1 MFNNKPKKNEVY
13 FGYIDDKV
21 AYLRVHELSYTK
33 RDNYVVHG
41 TIIIP
46 FQKQNEILI
55 KEIQNCI
62 IPCVQDTYSSSKFYM
77 LPDNNLYR
85 FESCSDKIHGR
96 MNDKVFE
103 EFKNLI
109 KSKKHEN

>member
-21 AYLRVHELSYTK
+21 AYLRVQELSYTK

-46 FQKQNEILI
+46 FQKQNEILKSI
-55 KEIQNCI
+55 KE
-62 IPCVQDTYSSSKFYM
+62 SSKLLNTAINFVPMKINYNG
-77 LPDNNLYR
+77 LLYAR
-85 FESCSDKIHGR
+85 
-96 MNDKVFE
+96 
-103 EFKNLI
+103 
-109 KSKKHEN
+109 